1 MILLFLLHDVRAGF
15 LLTRWL
21 NESDWTMVNQM
32 WFKAFVLLRLPVS
45 VICMLGYSFA
55 LSSWNDQSMGALG
68 ATFVV
73 GTDFFLAVT
82 SIRLFWR
89 RNSALNFSWWLLA
102 METVGGVCF

>member
-1 MILLFLLHDVRAGF
+1 
-15 LLTRWL
+15 
-21 NESDWTMVNQM
+21 MVNQM